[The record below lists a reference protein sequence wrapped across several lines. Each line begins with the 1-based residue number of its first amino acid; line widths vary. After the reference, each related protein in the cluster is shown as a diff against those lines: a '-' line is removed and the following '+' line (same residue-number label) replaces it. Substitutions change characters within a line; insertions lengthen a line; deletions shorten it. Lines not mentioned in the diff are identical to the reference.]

1 MIRVIHA
8 QIYSKDFSPLD
19 SLARDYSSCVR
30 FSYSRFKKDS
40 MEFSDVRRS
49 AKAMYPRL
57 NTRQISDAAIEAQGI
72 HRRNGDVKVVFGGR
86 KLAKTM
92 KSGESTSKAWK
103 DARDCRMY
111 SRGDTTKSGN
121 PNLRVVGDSLRVTVG
136 NRKFEAYK
144 MFFPRKYRT
153 SLKRLLDS
161 GTAYNVRIMKQDDNH
176 WRVAIDYETTVP
188 AATVDF
194 NDGAIGVDTNPD
206 RIAVAEVSS
215 DGNYISSKTFVNSR
229 LKDGSKDKRMYDVGV
244 MAKSVVAMAKQSNK
258 GVVIENLE
266 FKNKFGGNKKFNRMK
281 SNFLWRKFTEIL
293 ERRCLDSGIACRRV
307 NPAYTSVIG
316 RCKYAPMYKTT
327 AHEAAAFTIARR
339 GLGFGEKISVN
350 GCPSGIVKQKI
361 MGTLE
366 EKYHGRKVHSWVL
379 WSKLKAALT
388 GPGKRMRSLQELRD
402 HFLYDGGSPSG
413 EAFLQ
418 ELVAG
423 SDDNNHSGGRKA
435 ALQG

>member
-1 MIRVIHA
+1 
-8 QIYSKDFSPLD
+8 
-19 SLARDYSSCVR
+19 
-30 FSYSRFKKDS
+30 
-40 MEFSDVRRS
+40 
-49 AKAMYPRL
+49 
-57 NTRQISDAAIEAQGI
+57 
-72 HRRNGDVKVVFGGR
+72 VVFGGR

-136 NRKFEAYK
+136 NRKFKAYK
-144 MFFPRKYRT
+144 MFVPRKYRT

-188 AATVDF
+188 ATIVNFD
-194 NDGAIGVDTNPD
+194 DGAIGVDTNPD

-229 LKDGSKDKRMYDVGV
+229 LKDGSTHKRMYDVGV
-244 MAKSVVAMAKQSNK
+244 MAKGVVAMAKQSNK
-258 GVVIENLE
+258 GVIIENLE
-266 FKNKFGGNKKFNRMK
+266 FKNKFGSNRKFNRMK

-293 ERRCLDSGIACRRV
+293 ERRCLESGIACRRV

-316 RCKYAPMYKTT
+316 RCKYAPMYKT
-327 AHEAAAFTIARR
+327 AVHEAAAFAIVRR

-350 GCPSGIVKQKI
+350 GCPSGLVKQKI

-379 WSKLKAALT
+379 WGKLKAALT

>member
-8 QIYSKDFSPLD
+8 QIYSKDFSQLE
-19 SLARDYSSCVR
+19 SLTRDYSSCVR
-30 FSYSRFKKDS
+30 FSYSRFKKDGMDFNS
-40 MEFSDVRRS
+40 VRRS
-49 AKAMYPRL
+49 AKTVYPGL
-57 NTRQISDAAIEAQGI
+57 NTRQISDAAMEAQGI
-72 HRRNGDVKVVFGGR
+72 HKRNGDGKVVFGGR
-86 KLAKTM
+86 RLFKMM
-92 KSGESTSKAWK
+92 KSGDTTRKVWQ

-111 SRGDTTKSGN
+111 SRGDATKSGN
-121 PNLRVVGDSLRVTVG
+121 PNLRVVGDALRVTMG
-136 NRKFEAYK
+136 NRKFENYK
-144 MFFPRKYRT
+144 MFVPRKYRLI
-153 SLKRLLDS
+153 LKRLLES
-161 GTAYNVRIMKQDDNH
+161 GSAYNVRIMKQDDNH
-176 WRVAIDYETTVP
+176 WRVAIDCETTTP
-188 AATVDF
+188 ATTVVF

-206 RIAVAEVSS
+206 RVAVAEVSS
-215 DGNYISSKTFVNSR
+215 DGNYISSETFVNSR
-229 LKDGSKDKRMYDVGV
+229 LKDGSTDKRMYDVGV
-244 MAKSVVAMAKQSNK
+244 MVKKVVAMAKERNK

-266 FKNKFGGNKKFNRMK
+266 FKNKFNGNRKSNRMK
-281 SNFLWRKFTEIL
+281 SNFLWKKFAEVL
-293 ERRCLDSGIACRRV
+293 ERRCLESGIACKRV

-327 AHEAAAFTIARR
+327 VHESAAFAIARR

-350 GCPSGIVKQKI
+350 GCSSRLVKRKI

-379 WSKLKAALT
+379 WGKLKAALT

-423 SDDNNHSGGRKA
+423 SNDNNHSGGRKA